1 MPQMAPLSWLSLMI
15 MFIIT
20 IIIINTLMYF
30 NKNYMTKMEN
40 KEKNFKEMNWK
51 W

>member
-15 MFIIT
+15 MFIMM
-20 IIIINTLMYF
+20 IIVINSMTYF
-30 NKNYMTKMEN
+30 NKNYKIEEKTNNKKMN
-40 KEKNFKEMNWK
+40 QINWK

>member
-15 MFIIT
+15 MFIMT
-20 IIIINTLMYF
+20 IIVINTLMYF
-30 NKNYMTKMEN
+30 NKNYMTKMES
-40 KEKNFKEMNWK
+40 KEKDYNKMNWK

>member
-1 MPQMAPLSWLSLMI
+1 MPQMAPLPWLSLMI

-20 IIIINTLMYF
+20 ITIINTLMYF

-40 KEKNFKEMNWK
+40 KEKSLNKMNWK

>member
-40 KEKNFKEMNWK
+40 KEKIFNEMNWK